1 MPDVAQILERY
12 GVLWGL
18 FTFLLVQW
26 VGVMWFV
33 LYQSKRLE
41 RRLVDLLAE
50 AIGQALQVR
59 STLDAIERITVHD
72 IRQLRRMLEDLNASE
87 ALGETPG
94 AEPGPS

>member
-18 FTFLLVQW
+18 FAFLLVQW

-50 AIGQALQVR
+50 AVGQALQVR
-59 STLDAIERITVHD
+59 STLDTIERITVHD
-72 IRQLRRMLEDLNASE
+72 IRQLRKILEGLDDSE
-87 ALGETPG
+87 TSTTPG
-94 AEPGPS
+94 AEPSPR